1 MAYFRRVRRVEARR
15 IAPVREERPV
25 DVISRS
31 LWGIAKQRW
40 LEKWSRWIV
49 RLLKTYNVEDKA
61 LGIIDP
67 TDLDELEKFLIEHC
81 SGLTESECLEK
92 IRDMIRK
99 QGYKEN
105 VTDEMIESMLDFFES
120 VKRRLKIEYGFPP
133 DIVNEIEKLR
143 LHPELNHETAF
154 KVVYEFLVNEGVDK
168 EEAEKI
174 AKEIARSIPAF
185 PKSDR
190 VVVWNQLL
198 HVAKVTKQKKLDE
211 FRKRDEEAR
220 KVVEEAKKDLRKDDW
235 IIEFKGRLYAES
247 WKELEKIFKGK
258 VPDFYVPVFKAKLSE
273 KINEVQTLLTKEEAN
288 KVFEELKKEVVDETL
303 VNEPTYK
310 KIMDMIGSSTVKTLL
325 ERPWLTREEI
335 TRKVELAKGLNI
347 LSFDEARRLGIKF
360 QEAKRTRTIE
370 ETVKVIQEWG
380 RARGYKIYVTET
392 AGFLI
397 PLTRRDFKNLTIVYY
412 PNQKPSLIA
421 IECVNNVCYLRGA
434 DKPCV
439 AWIVKGRELGIIKIT
454 GEEYA

>member
-1 MAYFRRVRRVEARR
+1 MAYFGRVRRVEARR

-49 RLLKTYNVEDKA
+49 RLLKTYNVEDVQKA
-61 LGIIDP
+61 LGITDP
-67 TDLDELEKFLIEHC
+67 TDLDEIEHLLIEHC
-81 SGLTESECLEK
+81 SGLTESECLKK

-99 QGYKEN
+99 QGYREN

-120 VKRRLKIEYGFPP
+120 VKRRPEIEYGFPP
-133 DIVNEIEKLR
+133 DIVNEIERLR
-143 LHPELNHETAF
+143 LHPELNHEAAY
-154 KVVYEFLVNEGVDK
+154 KVVYEFLTREGVDP
-168 EEAEKI
+168 EEADRI
-174 AKEIARSIPAF
+174 AKEIARSVPSF
-185 PKSDR
+185 PKSDK
-190 VVVWNQLL
+190 VVLWSQLL

-211 FRKRDEEAR
+211 FVKYDREAE
-220 KVVEEAKKDLRKDDW
+220 KIVKEAKEDLRKDDW
-235 IIEFKGRLYAES
+235 VTEFKGRLYAES

-273 KINEVQTLLTKEEAN
+273 KINEVQTLLNREEAN

-303 VNEPTYK
+303 VNEPTYR
-310 KIMDMIGSSTVKTLL
+310 KIMDMIGSSIVKTLL
-325 ERPWLTREEI
+325 ERPWLTREEV
-335 TRKVELAKGLNI
+335 TKKAELAKGLNI
-347 LSFDEARRLGIKF
+347 LSFEEARRLGIKF
-360 QEAKRTRTIE
+360 QEARRTRTIE

-392 AGFLI
+392 TGLII
-397 PLTRRDFKNLTIVYY
+397 PLTRRDFKNMTIVYY
-412 PNQKPSLIA
+412 PGQKPSLIV
-421 IECVNNVCYLRGA
+421 IECINNTCYLRGA

-439 AWIVKGRELGIIKIT
+439 AWIVKGRELGIIKIH
-454 GEEYA
+454 